1 MWMAYTG
8 LEGRH
13 LSDNKR
19 TAERS
24 CDQTLTRMN
33 RALALNRNVPVNDKM
48 VKAKLQIDLQDSRFW
63 TDSNTGIK
71 YINNDKGS
79 LKHSL
84 TKPA

>member
-8 LEGRH
+8 LEGPH

-19 TAERS
+19 NAEQL

-71 YINNDKGS
+71 YINND
-79 LKHSL
+79 
-84 TKPA
+84 